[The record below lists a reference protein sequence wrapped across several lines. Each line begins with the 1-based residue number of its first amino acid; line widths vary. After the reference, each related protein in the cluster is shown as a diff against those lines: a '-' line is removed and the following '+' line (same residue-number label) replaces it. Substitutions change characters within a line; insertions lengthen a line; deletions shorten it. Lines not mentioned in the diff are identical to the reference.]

1 MTQMECQPFWRK
13 RINKWH
19 YLSNQHHEEFSP
31 ARSNLETCMGEL
43 QRSKNSLCSFRST
56 HYFLSQVRNKP
67 TGHKGSTIQK
77 ASLFLKA
84 QINFQWVENAHNR
97 QKNSSNTMQSIT
109 PSHFLEVPPTAPSS
123 VCNPQHQLLPCA
135 TLQLKE
141 PRDKEVNFNCGSK
154 RSETPITKTM
164 KKVL

>member
-1 MTQMECQPFWRK
+1 MKSFPQQEATLKLAWVNFSVRK
-13 RINKWH
+13 IPSAVSEAHIIFSHTLEINQLGTKV
-19 YLSNQHHEEFSP
+19 
-31 ARSNLETCMGEL
+31 L
-43 QRSKNSLCSFRST
+43 QSKK
-56 HYFLSQVRNKP
+56 QVC
-67 TGHKGSTIQK
+67 
-77 ASLFLKA
+77 FLKPKL
-84 QINFQWVENAHNR
+84 IFSGVENAHNR